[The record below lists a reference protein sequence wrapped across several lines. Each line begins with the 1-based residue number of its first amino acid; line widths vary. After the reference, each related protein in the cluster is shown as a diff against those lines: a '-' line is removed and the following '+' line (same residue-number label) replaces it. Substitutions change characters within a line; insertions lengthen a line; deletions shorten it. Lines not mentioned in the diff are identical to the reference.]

1 MPLSI
6 DDVLPPLPEAPRL
19 GGAGPFVINL
29 SASTMPISPPAT
41 DLPGCETLTVY
52 QLQRTE
58 DRRVRYRLRLGPFL
72 VEDEA
77 IAALERVRSVYPT
90 ALTATAEADDLR
102 TMATIRAKADSRK
115 AAKKP
120 QPAVDA
126 PAPAAAPTAAAA
138 PRPAAAAPTP
148 TPTPA
153 TAALELTLAPY
164 VEAAPKPVVAATPD
178 IAVPELT
185 FAPYVK
191 KPEPVA
197 APAAATISTPPV
209 LSLEEAVSVPP
220 SKSPRPVLVRNGS
233 TTAPAARAKP
243 TNVGPHAPQST
254 ASPGNFTASRGH
266 AKPTP
271 TFETTQSVR
280 PLTQLERDDAKNG
293 RWFVIELSL
302 SEKPFDPDTVPNL
315 DIYRLYRLYCV
326 AGREKDRV
334 MYALRL
340 GFFGEEVAAIA
351 VANYLAAHYDKPKI
365 KRVSAAER
373 ERFAGQQLEARKDVG
388 ASGRHAAIEITNE
401 RYVR

>member
-29 SASTMPISPPAT
+29 SASTTPTSPPAT

-52 QLQRTE
+52 QIQRME

-72 VEDEA
+72 AEDEA

-102 TMATIRAKADSRK
+102 TMATIRAKADQRK

-120 QPAVDA
+120 QVAVEA
-126 PAPAAAPTAAAA
+126 PA
-138 PRPAAAAPTP
+138 PRPAAAAP
-148 TPTPA
+148 A
-153 TAALELTLAPY
+153 TAALELSLAPY

-178 IAVPELT
+178 IKVPELT

-191 KPEPVA
+191 KTEPVA
-197 APAAATISTPPV
+197 AASPAAISAPPV
-209 LSLEEAVSVPP
+209 LSLEEAVSVP
-220 SKSPRPVLVRNGS
+220 SRSPRPVLVRSGS
-233 TTAPAARAKP
+233 TATPAARAKP

-254 ASPGNFTASRGH
+254 ASPANLTASRGR
-266 AKPTP
+266 AKPAP

-280 PLTQLERDDAKNG
+280 PLTQMERDDAKNG

-302 SEKPFDPDTVPNL
+302 SEKPFDPDAVPNL

-326 AGREKDRV
+326 AGRDNDRV

-351 VANYLAAHYDKPKI
+351 VANYLAAHYDKPTI